1 MSAGQRRM
9 NLAITTR
16 SNGVATVIDVAGAV
30 TLENAPEFLKG
41 LMDVVKEK
49 KPPRAVV
56 NLTNLIS
63 IDSAGVACLVEVL
76 KISRELK
83 IGFALFGVNCIGRE
97 LLEMTHLTHLLEVY
111 ETEEEAVRSEQQASS
126 DAAV

>member
-1 MSAGQRRM
+1 M

-111 ETEEEAVRSEQQASS
+111 ETEEEAVRSERQASS

>member
-56 NLTNLIS
+56 NLTNLVS

-111 ETEEEAVRSEQQASS
+111 ETEEEAVRSERQASS

>member
-1 MSAGQRRM
+1 M

-16 SNGVATVIDVAGAV
+16 SSGAATVIDVAGGV

-41 LMDVVKEK
+41 LMDVVKIE

-63 IDSAGVACLVEVL
+63 IDSAGVACLVEAL
-76 KISRELK
+76 KVSRESK
-83 IGFALFGVNCIGRE
+83 IGFVLFGVNCIGRE

-111 ETEEEAVRSEQQASS
+111 GTEEEAVRGERQAPS
-126 DAAV
+126 DTAV

>member
-1 MSAGQRRM
+1 M

-56 NLTNLIS
+56 NLTNLVS

-76 KISRELK
+76 KISRESK

-111 ETEEEAVRSEQQASS
+111 ETEEEAVRSERQASS

>member
-1 MSAGQRRM
+1 M

-56 NLTNLIS
+56 NLTNLVS

-76 KISRELK
+76 KISRDLK

-111 ETEEEAVRSEQQASS
+111 ETEEEAVRSERQASS